1 MRYLGLDL
9 GTKTLGL
16 SLSDVTGTIA
26 STYKVIRFNEND
38 FDILL
43 PQIKEI
49 VLKEGVGEL
58 VLGLPKNMNN
68 TIGDRALVTIEFKE
82 KLTFNVIDDNGN
94 NIECEILFT
103 FESDETGKNYI
114 VYTDNTTDE
123 HGNTKVYASIFNP
136 NEPDSKL
143 TAIETEKEW
152 KIIQTILEELQSAG
166 KGE

>member
-1 MRYLGLDL
+1 M
-9 GTKTLGL
+9 
-16 SLSDVTGTIA
+16 
-26 STYKVIRFNEND
+26 E
-38 FDILL
+38 
-43 PQIKEI
+43 
-49 VLKEGVGEL
+49 
-58 VLGLPKNMNN
+58 
-68 TIGDRALVTIEFKE
+68 KE

-143 TAIETEKEW
+143 TAIKTEK
-152 KIIQTILEELQSAG
+152 TILNPLKINFSAMPVFLSQAGQSVPLQFLFY
-166 KGE
+166 

>member
-1 MRYLGLDL
+1 M
-9 GTKTLGL
+9 
-16 SLSDVTGTIA
+16 
-26 STYKVIRFNEND
+26 E
-38 FDILL
+38 
-43 PQIKEI
+43 
-49 VLKEGVGEL
+49 
-58 VLGLPKNMNN
+58 
-68 TIGDRALVTIEFKE
+68 KE

-103 FESDETGKNYI
+103 FEFDETGKNYI

>member
-1 MRYLGLDL
+1 M
-9 GTKTLGL
+9 
-16 SLSDVTGTIA
+16 
-26 STYKVIRFNEND
+26 E
-38 FDILL
+38 
-43 PQIKEI
+43 
-49 VLKEGVGEL
+49 
-58 VLGLPKNMNN
+58 
-68 TIGDRALVTIEFKE
+68 KE
-82 KLTFNVIDDNGN
+82 KLTFNVKNCTDLRNSVIDKFVSKEDFNEYMARG
-94 NIECEILFT
+94 IEDISSLDTNLSITEFLK
-103 FESDETGKNYI
+103 SVETGKNYI

>member
-1 MRYLGLDL
+1 M
-9 GTKTLGL
+9 
-16 SLSDVTGTIA
+16 
-26 STYKVIRFNEND
+26 E
-38 FDILL
+38 
-43 PQIKEI
+43 
-49 VLKEGVGEL
+49 
-58 VLGLPKNMNN
+58 
-68 TIGDRALVTIEFKE
+68 KE

-103 FESDETGKNYI
+103 FESHETRKNYI

>member
-1 MRYLGLDL
+1 M
-9 GTKTLGL
+9 
-16 SLSDVTGTIA
+16 
-26 STYKVIRFNEND
+26 E
-38 FDILL
+38 
-43 PQIKEI
+43 
-49 VLKEGVGEL
+49 
-58 VLGLPKNMNN
+58 
-68 TIGDRALVTIEFKE
+68 KE

-143 TAIETEKEW
+143 TAIETEKGW